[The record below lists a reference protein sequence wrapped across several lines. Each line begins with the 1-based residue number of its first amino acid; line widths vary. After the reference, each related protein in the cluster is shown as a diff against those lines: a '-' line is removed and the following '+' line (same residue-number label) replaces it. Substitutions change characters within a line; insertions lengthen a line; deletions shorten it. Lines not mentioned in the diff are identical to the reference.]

1 MSNIASYWNNMQY
14 TYEQYKQANSL
25 SLRVQHKINIIVKL
39 ALHYKNCRKTL
50 QYVFFQVPSPFDGC
64 IIFIQKKKG
73 FCDVVKISSQY
84 LTEISQCILT
94 YLQ

>member
-1 MSNIASYWNNMQY
+1 MQY
-14 TYEQYKQANSL
+14 TFEQYKQANSTYL
-25 SLRVQHKINIIVKL
+25 HVRHKINISIKL
-39 ALHYKNCRKTL
+39 ALRYKNCRKTL
-50 QYVFFQVPSPFDGC
+50 QCVVVFQGPSPCDGC
-64 IIFIQKKKG
+64 MTFIQKKKG